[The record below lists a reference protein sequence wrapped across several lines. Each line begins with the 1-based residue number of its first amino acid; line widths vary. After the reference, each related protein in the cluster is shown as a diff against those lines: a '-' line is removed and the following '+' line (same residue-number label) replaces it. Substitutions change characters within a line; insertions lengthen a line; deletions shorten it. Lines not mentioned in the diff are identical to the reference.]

1 MYVCVCMCVC
11 EREREGKDVVCVCM
25 CETECGVWVG
35 GMWGMKTSCSSIQA
49 LHFDHYPWMHRS
61 NEVK

>member
-1 MYVCVCMCVC
+1 MCVCACVHVCVC

-35 GMWGMKTSCSSIQA
+35 GVLGMKTSCSSIQVVA
-49 LHFDHYPWMHRS
+49 VHFDHYP
-61 NEVK
+61 